1 MQSCIVSIDRFTM
14 SAFICSD
21 FHIMVVSLVV
31 ARHFKTDA
39 QDLADKLKAI
49 NIESVNYCYNEKT
62 PKRKCKVNGTID
74 YVFTARDIAKL
85 IDCLDYQMCE
95 KTTVD
100 YLAYSSMLFR
110 WVEENAADIAKCKD
124 SNLWSI

>member
-1 MQSCIVSIDRFTM
+1 M

-21 FHIMVVSLVV
+21 FHIMAVSLVV
-31 ARHFKTDA
+31 SRHFKIEA

-49 NIESVNYCYNEKT
+49 NIESVNYRYDEKT
-62 PKRKCKVNGTID
+62 PKRKCKVNGTINQ
-74 YVFTARDIAKL
+74 VFTARDIAKL

>member
-1 MQSCIVSIDRFTM
+1 M

-21 FHIMVVSLVV
+21 FHIMAVSLVV

-39 QDLADKLKAI
+39 QDLADKLKSI
-49 NIESVNYCYNEKT
+49 NIESVNYRYNEKT
-62 PKRKCKVNGTID
+62 PKRKCKVNGSID
-74 YVFTARDIAKL
+74 RVFTMRDIANL
-85 IDCLDYQMCE
+85 INCLDYQMCE
-95 KTTVD
+95 KTTTD

-110 WVEENAADIAKCKD
+110 WVEENAADIAKYEG

>member
-1 MQSCIVSIDRFTM
+1 M
-14 SAFICSD
+14 SAFVCSD
-21 FHIMVVSLVV
+21 FHIMAVSLVV

-39 QDLADKLKAI
+39 QALADKLKAI

-62 PKRKCKVNGTID
+62 PKRKCKVNGTINQ
-74 YVFTARDIAKL
+74 VFTARDISKL

-95 KTTVD
+95 KTTAD

-110 WVEENAADIAKCKD
+110 WVEENSADIAKCKG